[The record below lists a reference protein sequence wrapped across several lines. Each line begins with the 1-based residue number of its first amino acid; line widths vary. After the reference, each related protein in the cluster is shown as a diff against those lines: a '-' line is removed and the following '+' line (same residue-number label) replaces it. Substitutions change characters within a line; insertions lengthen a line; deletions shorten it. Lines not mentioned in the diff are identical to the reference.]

1 MLDISERR
9 ACRYAGLSRSS
20 YRESPTVD
28 VASKDLSAR
37 IVELAYQRRRFGYR
51 RIHDLL
57 AREGHAVNHKRVWRL
72 YKLNGLSVRKRR
84 KAKRVSL
91 ERTPLS
97 ASRHVNDT
105 WSADFVM
112 DALANGRRIK
122 CLTVVD
128 DFSRECVD
136 IALDYG
142 MGGQYVARVLD
153 QVGQFRGYPKAI
165 RTDQGPEFTSRAF
178 MAWAHARGVR
188 HLINDAGKPTRA
200 STASSVMSA

>member
-1 MLDISERR
+1 M
-9 ACRYAGLSRSS
+9 
-20 YRESPTVD
+20 
-28 VASKDLSAR
+28 
-37 IVELAYQRRRFGYR
+37 
-51 RIHDLL
+51 
-57 AREGHAVNHKRVWRL
+57 
-72 YKLNGLSVRKRR
+72 
-84 KAKRVSL
+84 
-91 ERTPLS
+91 PLI

-112 DALANGRRIK
+112 DALANSRRIK

-136 IALDYG
+136 IAIDYG
-142 MGGQYVARVLD
+142 MGGQYVTRVLD

-188 HLINDAGKPTRA
+188 HLSTTQVSPRRTPTSRA
-200 STASSVMSA
+200 STASSVYVLLAIGGTMSRAELCPAAAVDSPRNRASQAWT